1 MTLKDDA
8 KKIKQKID
16 ELLNENRTA
25 KGMSEFTHVSMGGI
39 TFPGKFNFA
48 DKTKRDKLAKL
59 LSQANEKELI
69 FSIAEKLQNYAPIM
83 IDIDL
88 RYPKESV
95 KEDFKNNKHL
105 YDDNIIISIIDA
117 YREAIKTYLN
127 VSDNEIQCCIFEKD
141 KYGQKTGEASDGI
154 HMIFPYIVANT
165 KTRHLIFK
173 YAYDKLYDNE
183 DDIFSKYSNYSSVL
197 DDKIVS
203 TNPWLMYGCAK
214 PNGEPYKL
222 TRIYDNDNDEIE
234 LDTIGNV
241 LDIIKL
247 FSMRDER
254 WDEDNA
260 TPYNNEYD
268 ENKINELYIEF
279 FSYGGNK
286 DDPTDMYEL
295 IPDDKL
301 DLIDK
306 SMKMTELLSS
316 KRADNY
322 YEWLRVGWALHNTHR
337 CLIDTWIQFSKR
349 SRKFNDGECEK
360 IWASMK
366 DDGYTIRS
374 LMLWA
379 KEDSPEEYKMFV
391 KEDFENNL
399 KKNSVNNT
407 FMIARALY
415 TKYFD
420 KFVCADIKQNI
431 WYHFSN
437 HRWNKCVNGGKLIT
451 LMSSEFANYYIAMG
465 SDYSKQAIDASSGD
479 KKGFLDQAIHFNKI
493 AESLMDIN
501 FKEKV
506 MKEAKYIFHDDQFMN
521 RLDENHH
528 LIGFENGVYDLKL
541 KKFRSGQPD
550 DHISMSTKQQYVK
563 WNDNNPYAKY
573 IHGFFEQVMPIESV
587 RKYLLTRLSTCLSGE
602 NRDELFI
609 FCIGSGSNGKSLT
622 FQLVSEALGDYYI
635 SCPITII
642 TRKRNSSNAASPELA
657 RMKGVRCG
665 VYQEPGTDEEIN
677 VGIFKELSGNDRFM
691 VRGLY
696 SEPIEIRPQLKQ
708 FMTTN
713 ELPEIKSIDGGTW
726 RRIRVIDFMSKFVE
740 HPNPAEP
747 YEFKLDTTLKDK
759 ISQWAPAFVSYLIHV
774 YTTMYD
780 IPNRDPEPHEVKAST
795 EQYRREQDIFKE
807 YFETCFEQTDNKKE
821 GIKKKDLSTHF
832 KMWFKTGDH
841 EGTPLPKVKIVY
853 DYFDKMLKLKYSGT
867 VGYIGLKYKKE
878 YESTGEESS
887 EEPEIT
893 KSKQPIKKKNDLDE
907 EY

>member
-48 DKTKRDKLAKL
+48 DKNKREKLAKYL
-59 LSQANEKELI
+59 AQANEKGVV
-69 FSIAEKLQNYAPIM
+69 FSIAEKLQTFAPIM
-83 IDIDL
+83 VDIDL
-88 RYPKESV
+88 RYPKDGV
-95 KEDFKNNKHL
+95 KEDFEDMNHL
-105 YDDNIIISIIDA
+105 YDDNMIFKIVDN
-117 YREAIKTYLN
+117 YRKAIKHYLN
-127 VSDNEIQCCIFEKD
+127 VSDNEVQCFIFEKN
-141 KYGQKTGEASDGI
+141 KFGQKSGEASDGI
-154 HMIFPYIVANT
+154 HMIFPYIVANN
-165 KTRHLIFK
+165 KVRHLIFK
-173 YAYDKLYDNE
+173 YVYDKLMNE
-183 DDIFSKYSNYSSVL
+183 DTDEPLFSKYSNFSSVL
-197 DDKIVS
+197 DDKIIS

-222 TRIYDNDNDEIE
+222 TRILDVDNDEID
-234 LDTIGNV
+234 LDTIGGV
-241 LDIIKL
+241 VDIVKL
-247 FSMRDER
+247 ISMRDER
-254 WDEDNA
+254 WEEDNA
-260 TPYNNEYD
+260 TPFNDDYD
-268 ENKINELYIEF
+268 EDKINGLYIEH
-279 FSYGGNK
+279 FSYGGDK
-286 DDPTDMYEL
+286 DDPNDMYEL

-306 SMKMTELLSS
+306 AMKMTELLSS

-322 YEWLRVGWALHNTHR
+322 FEWLRVGWALHNTHR
-337 CLIDTWIQFSKR
+337 CLIDTWVQFSKR
-349 SRKFNDGECEK
+349 SRKFSDGECERL
-360 IWASMK
+360 WASMK

-379 KEDSPEEYKMFV
+379 KEDSPEEYKIFV
-391 KEDFENNL
+391 REDFENNL

-407 FMIARALY
+407 FMIAKALH

-420 KFVCADIKQNI
+420 RFVCADVKQNI
-431 WYHFSN
+431 WYHFTS

-465 SDYSKQAIDASSGD
+465 QEYSKQAIDANGSD
-479 KKGFLDQAIHFNKI
+479 KKTFLDQSIHFQKI
-493 AESLMDIN
+493 ADSLMDIN

-506 MKEAKYIFHDDQFMN
+506 MKEAKYIFHDDQFLN

-528 LIGFENGVYDLKL
+528 LLGFENGVYDLKL
-541 KKFRSGQPD
+541 KKFRAGQPD

-573 IHGFFEQVMPIESV
+573 IKGFFEQVMPIEAV
-587 RKYLLTRLSTCLSGE
+587 RNYLLTRLSTCLSGE
-602 NRDELFI
+602 NRDEIFI

-740 HPNPAEP
+740 NPNPAEP

-759 ISQWAPAFVSYLIHV
+759 ISQWAPAFISYLIHI

-780 IPNRDPEPHEVKAST
+780 IPNRTPEPNEVKAST
-795 EQYRREQDIFKE
+795 EQYRKEQDLLSEFFDNCFERTNDKKEGVKKKEISSKFKEWYREAHEGETAPKGKTINE
-807 YFETCFEQTDNKKE
+807 YFE
-821 GIKKKDLSTHF
+821 
-832 KMWFKTGDH
+832 
-841 EGTPLPKVKIVY
+841 KV
-853 DYFDKMLKLKYSGT
+853 LKLKYSGT
-867 VGYIGLKYKKE
+867 YGYVGVKLKVDE
-878 YESTGEESS
+878 TNSSS
-887 EEPEIT
+887 EE
-893 KSKQPIKKKNDLDE
+893 KGDQME
-907 EY
+907 ETD

>member
-48 DKTKRDKLAKL
+48 DKNKREKLAKYL
-59 LSQANEKELI
+59 AQANDKGI
-69 FSIAEKLQNYAPIM
+69 VFSIAEKLQTYAPIM

-88 RYPKESV
+88 RYPKDSV
-95 KEDFKNNKHL
+95 KEDFEDMNHL
-105 YDDNIIISIIDA
+105 YDDDMLFKIVDN
-117 YREAIKTYLN
+117 YREAIKHYLN
-127 VSDNEIQCCIFEKD
+127 VSDNEIQCFIFEKN
-141 KYGQKTGEASDGI
+141 KYGQKSGEASDGV
-154 HMIFPYIVANT
+154 HMIFPYIVANN
-165 KTRHLIFK
+165 KVRHLIFK
-173 YAYDKLYDNE
+173 YVNDKLTDE
-183 DDIFSKYSNYSSVL
+183 ELFSKYSNFSSVL
-197 DDKIVS
+197 DDKIIS

-222 TRIYDNDNDEIE
+222 TRILDNDNDEID
-234 LDTIGNV
+234 LDTIGGV
-241 LDIIKL
+241 VDIVKL
-247 FSMRDER
+247 ISMRDER
-254 WDEDNA
+254 WEEDNA
-260 TPYNNEYD
+260 TPFNDDYD
-268 ENKINELYIEF
+268 EDKINGLYIEH
-279 FSYGGNK
+279 FSYGGDK
-286 DDPTDMYEL
+286 DDPNDMYEL

-306 SMKMTELLSS
+306 AMKMTELLSS
-316 KRADNY
+316 KRSDNY
-322 YEWLRVGWALHNTHR
+322 FEWLRVGWALHNTHR
-337 CLIDTWIQFSKR
+337 CLIDTWVQFSKR
-349 SRKFNDGECEK
+349 SRKYNDGECEK
-360 IWASMK
+360 LWASMK

-379 KEDSPEEYKMFV
+379 KEDSPEEYKIFV
-391 KEDFENNL
+391 REDFENNL

-407 FMIARALY
+407 FMIAKALH

-420 KFVCADIKQNI
+420 RFVCADIKQNI
-431 WYHFSN
+431 WYHFTS

-451 LMSSEFANYYIAMG
+451 LMSSEFANYYIAMSTEFNKQAMDANG
-465 SDYSKQAIDASSGD
+465 SD
-479 KKGFLDQAIHFNKI
+479 KKTFLDQSIHFQKI
-493 AESLMDIN
+493 ADSLMDIN

-506 MKEAKYIFHDDQFMN
+506 MKEAKYIFHDDQFLN

-528 LIGFENGVYDLKL
+528 LLGFENGVYDLKL
-541 KKFRSGQPD
+541 KKFRAGQPD

-573 IHGFFEQVMPIESV
+573 IKGFFEQVMPIEAV

-602 NRDELFI
+602 NRDEIFI

-726 RRIRVIDFMSKFVE
+726 RRIRVVDFMSKFVE
-740 HPNPAEP
+740 NPDPNNP

-759 ISQWAPAFVSYLIHV
+759 ISQWAPAFISYLIHI

-780 IPNRDPEPHEVKAST
+780 IPNKEPEPAEVKAST
-795 EQYRREQDIFKE
+795 EQYRKEQDLLSEFFDACFERTNEKKEGVKKKEITQKVKEWFRDTHEGETIPKGKTIYE
-807 YFETCFEQTDNKKE
+807 YFE
-821 GIKKKDLSTHF
+821 
-832 KMWFKTGDH
+832 
-841 EGTPLPKVKIVY
+841 KI
-853 DYFDKMLKLKYSGT
+853 LKLKHSGT
-867 VGYIGLKYKKE
+867 YGYVGVKLKVDDT
-878 YESTGEESS
+878 SSSNEEQM
-887 EEPEIT
+887 EET
-893 KSKQPIKKKNDLDE
+893 DD
-907 EY
+907 

>member
-16 ELLNENRTA
+16 EMLNENRTA

-48 DKTKRDKLAKL
+48 DKNKRDKLAKYL
-59 LSQANEKELI
+59 AQANNAGI
-69 FSIAEKLQNYAPIM
+69 VFSIAEKLQTYAPIM
-83 IDIDL
+83 VDIDL

-95 KEDFKNNKHL
+95 KEDFKDMNHL
-105 YDDNIIISIIDA
+105 YDDDMIFNIVDN
-117 YREAIKTYLN
+117 YREAIKHYLN
-127 VSDNEIQCCIFEKD
+127 VSDNEVQCFIFEKN
-141 KYGQKTGEASDGI
+141 KYGQKSGEASDGM
-154 HMIFPYIVANT
+154 HMIFPYIVANN
-165 KTRHLIFK
+165 KVRHLIFK
-173 YAYDKLYDNE
+173 HVYDKTME
-183 DDIFSKYSNYSSVL
+183 EETFSKYSNFSSVL
-197 DDKIVS
+197 DDKIIS

-222 TRIYDNDNDEIE
+222 TKILDIDNDEIE
-234 LDTIGNV
+234 LNTIGSVN
-241 LDIIKL
+241 DIIKL
-247 FSMRDER
+247 ISMRDDR

-260 TPYNNEYD
+260 TPYNDDYD
-268 ENKINELYIEF
+268 EDKINELYIEH
-279 FSYGGNK
+279 FSYGGDK
-286 DDPTDMYEL
+286 DDPNDMYEL

-306 SMKMTELLSS
+306 AMKMTELLSS

-322 YEWLRVGWALHNTHR
+322 FEWLRVGWALHNTHR
-337 CLIDTWIQFSKR
+337 CLVDTWVSFSKR
-349 SRKFNDGECEK
+349 SRKFVDGECEK
-360 IWASMK
+360 LWASMK

-379 KEDSPEEYKMFV
+379 KEDNLEEYKIFI

-407 FMIARALY
+407 FMIAKALH

-420 KFVCADIKQNI
+420 RFVCADIKQNI
-431 WYHFSN
+431 WYHFTS
-437 HRWNKCVNGGKLIT
+437 HRWNRCVNGGKLIT
-451 LMSSEFANYYIAMG
+451 LMSSEFANYYINMGTEYSRQAMDASG
-465 SDYSKQAIDASSGD
+465 SD
-479 KKGFLDQAIHFNKI
+479 KKTFLDQSIHFNKI

-506 MKEAKYIFHDDQFMN
+506 MKEAKYIFHDDQFLN

-528 LIGFENGVYDLKL
+528 LLGFENGVYDLKL
-541 KKFRSGQPD
+541 KKFRAGQPD

-563 WNDNNPYAKY
+563 WNDNNPYSKY
-573 IHGFFEQVMPIESV
+573 IKGFFEQVMPIEAV
-587 RKYLLTRLSTCLSGE
+587 RNYLLTRLSTCLSGE
-602 NRDELFI
+602 NRDEIFI

-642 TRKRNSSNAASPELA
+642 TRKRNASSAASPELA

-696 SEPIEIRPQLKQ
+696 SDPIEIRPQLKQ

-740 HPNPAEP
+740 NPDP
-747 YEFKLDTTLKDK
+747 SNSYEFKLDTSLKDK
-759 ISQWAPAFVSYLIHV
+759 ISQWAPAFISYLIHI

-780 IPNRDPEPHEVKAST
+780 IPNKVPEPLEVKAST
-795 EQYRREQDIFKE
+795 EQYRKEQDLLSEFFDACFERTNDKKDGVKKKEITQKFKEWHRVEHEGESFPKGKAINE
-807 YFETCFEQTDNKKE
+807 YFE
-821 GIKKKDLSTHF
+821 
-832 KMWFKTGDH
+832 
-841 EGTPLPKVKIVY
+841 KV
-853 DYFDKMLKLKYSGT
+853 LKLKHSQTYGY
-867 VGYIGLKYKKE
+867 VGIKMKE
-878 YESTGEESS
+878 DTPSSSDNDQMEE
-887 EEPEIT
+887 T
-893 KSKQPIKKKNDLDE
+893 NDID
-907 EY
+907 

>member
-8 KKIKQKID
+8 KKIKQRID

-48 DKTKRDKLAKL
+48 DKNKRDKLAKYL
-59 LSQANEKELI
+59 AQAYEKGVV
-69 FSIAEKLQNYAPIM
+69 FSIAEKLQTFAPIM
-83 IDIDL
+83 VDIDL
-88 RYPKESV
+88 RYPKDSV
-95 KEDFKNNKHL
+95 KEDFEDMNHL
-105 YDDNIIISIIDA
+105 YDDDMIFNIVNNYRDA
-117 YREAIKTYLN
+117 IRHYLN
-127 VSDNEIQCCIFEKD
+127 VSDNEIQCFIFEKN
-141 KYGQKTGEASDGI
+141 KFGQKSGEASDGI
-154 HMIFPYIVANT
+154 HMIFPYIVANN
-165 KTRHLIFK
+165 KVRHLIFK
-173 YAYDKLYDNE
+173 YVNDKLMDE
-183 DDIFSKYSNYSSVL
+183 ETFSQYSNFSSVL
-197 DDKIVS
+197 DDKIIS

-222 TRIYDNDNDEIE
+222 NRILDVDNDEID
-234 LDTIGNV
+234 LDTIGEAV
-241 LDIIKL
+241 DIIKL
-247 FSMRDER
+247 CSMRDDR
-254 WDEDNA
+254 WEEDNA
-260 TPYNNEYD
+260 TPFNDDYD
-268 ENKINELYIEF
+268 EDKINGLYIEH
-279 FSYGGNK
+279 FSYGGDK
-286 DDPTDMYEL
+286 DDPNDMYEL

-306 SMKMTELLSS
+306 AMKMTELLSS

-322 YEWLRVGWALHNTHR
+322 FEWLRVGWALHNTHR
-337 CLIDTWIQFSKR
+337 CLIDTWVSFSKR
-349 SRKFNDGECEK
+349 SRKFIDGECEK
-360 IWASMK
+360 LWASMK

-379 KEDSPEEYKMFV
+379 KEDSPEEYKIFV
-391 KEDFENNL
+391 REDFENNL

-407 FMIARALY
+407 FMIAKALH

-420 KFVCADIKQNI
+420 RFVCADIKQNI
-431 WYHFSN
+431 WYHFTS

-465 SDYSKQAIDASSGD
+465 GEYSKQAIDASGSD
-479 KKGFLDQAIHFNKI
+479 KKTFLDQSIHFNKI
-493 AESLMDIN
+493 AENLMDIN

-506 MKEAKYIFHDDQFMN
+506 MKEAKYIFHDDQFLN

-541 KKFRSGQPD
+541 KKFRAGQPD

-573 IHGFFEQVMPIESV
+573 IKNFFEQVMPIEAV

-602 NRDELFI
+602 NRDEIFI

-740 HPNPAEP
+740 NPDPNNE

-759 ISQWAPAFVSYLIHV
+759 ISQWAPAFVSYLIHI

-780 IPNRDPEPHEVKAST
+780 IEKRDPEPLEVKAST
-795 EQYRREQDIFKE
+795 EQYRKEQDLLSEFFDACFERTNDKKEGVKKKEITQKFKEWHKEAHDGENAPKGKSINE
-807 YFETCFEQTDNKKE
+807 YFE
-821 GIKKKDLSTHF
+821 
-832 KMWFKTGDH
+832 
-841 EGTPLPKVKIVY
+841 KV
-853 DYFDKMLKLKYSGT
+853 LKLKYSSTYGY
-867 VGYIGLKYKKE
+867 VGAKLKVDE
-878 YESTGEESS
+878 VSSSNEDQMEE
-887 EEPEIT
+887 T
-893 KSKQPIKKKNDLDE
+893 DD
-907 EY
+907 

>member
-48 DKTKRDKLAKL
+48 DKNKREKLAKYL
-59 LSQANEKELI
+59 AQANDKGI
-69 FSIAEKLQNYAPIM
+69 VFSIAEKLQTYAPIM

-88 RYPKESV
+88 RYPKDSV
-95 KEDFKNNKHL
+95 KEDFEDMNHL
-105 YDDNIIISIIDA
+105 YDDDMLFKIVDN
-117 YREAIKTYLN
+117 YREAIKHYLN
-127 VSDNEIQCCIFEKD
+127 VSDNEIQCFVFEKN
-141 KYGQKTGEASDGI
+141 KYGQKSGEASDGV
-154 HMIFPYIVANT
+154 HMIFPYIVANN
-165 KTRHLIFK
+165 KVRHLIFK
-173 YAYDKLYDNE
+173 YVNDKLTDE
-183 DDIFSKYSNYSSVL
+183 ELFSKYSNFSSVL
-197 DDKIVS
+197 DDKIIS

-222 TRIYDNDNDEIE
+222 TRILDNDNDEID
-234 LDTIGNV
+234 LDTIGGV
-241 LDIIKL
+241 VDIVKL
-247 FSMRDER
+247 ISMRDER
-254 WDEDNA
+254 WEEDNA
-260 TPYNNEYD
+260 TPFNDDYD
-268 ENKINELYIEF
+268 EDKINGLYIEH
-279 FSYGGNK
+279 FSYGGDK
-286 DDPTDMYEL
+286 DDPNDMYEL
-295 IPDDKL
+295 TPDDKL

-306 SMKMTELLSS
+306 AMKMTELLSS
-316 KRADNY
+316 KRSDNY
-322 YEWLRVGWALHNTHR
+322 FEWLRVGWALHNTHR
-337 CLIDTWIQFSKR
+337 CLIDTWVQFSKR
-349 SRKFNDGECEK
+349 SRKYNDGECEK
-360 IWASMK
+360 LWASMK

-379 KEDSPEEYKMFV
+379 KEDSPEEYKIFV
-391 KEDFENNL
+391 REDFENNL

-407 FMIARALY
+407 FMIAKALH

-420 KFVCADIKQNI
+420 RFVCADIKQNI
-431 WYHFSN
+431 WYHFTS

-451 LMSSEFANYYIAMG
+451 LMSSEFANYYIAMSTEFNKQAMDANG
-465 SDYSKQAIDASSGD
+465 SD
-479 KKGFLDQAIHFNKI
+479 KKTFLDQSIHFQKI
-493 AESLMDIN
+493 ADSLMDIN

-506 MKEAKYIFHDDQFMN
+506 MKEAKYIFHDDQFLN

-528 LIGFENGVYDLKL
+528 LLGFENGVYDLKL
-541 KKFRSGQPD
+541 KKFRAGQPD

-573 IHGFFEQVMPIESV
+573 IKGFFEQVMPIEAV

-602 NRDELFI
+602 NRDEIFI

-726 RRIRVIDFMSKFVE
+726 RRIRVVDFMSKFVE
-740 HPNPAEP
+740 NPDPNNP

-759 ISQWAPAFVSYLIHV
+759 ISQWAPAFISYLIHI

-780 IPNRDPEPHEVKAST
+780 IPNKEPEPAEVKAST
-795 EQYRREQDIFKE
+795 EQYRKEQDLLSEFFDACFERTNEKKEGVKKKEITQKVKEWFRDTHEGETIPKGKTIYE
-807 YFETCFEQTDNKKE
+807 YFE
-821 GIKKKDLSTHF
+821 
-832 KMWFKTGDH
+832 
-841 EGTPLPKVKIVY
+841 KI
-853 DYFDKMLKLKYSGT
+853 LKLKHSGT
-867 VGYIGLKYKKE
+867 YGYVGVKLKVDDT
-878 YESTGEESS
+878 SSSNEEQM
-887 EEPEIT
+887 EET
-893 KSKQPIKKKNDLDE
+893 DD
-907 EY
+907 

>member
-1 MTLKDDA
+1 MTSKDDA

-16 ELLNENRTA
+16 EMLNENRTA

-48 DKTKRDKLAKL
+48 DKNKREKLAKYL
-59 LSQANEKELI
+59 AQAFEKGVI
-69 FSIAEKLQNYAPIM
+69 FSIAEKLQTFAPIM

-88 RYPKESV
+88 RYPKDSV
-95 KEDFKNNKHL
+95 KDEFEDSDHL
-105 YDDNIIISIIDA
+105 YNDDIITNIIDN
-117 YREAIKTYLN
+117 YREAINHYLN
-127 VSDNEIQCCIFEKD
+127 VSDNEVQCFVFEKN
-141 KYGQKTGEASDGI
+141 KFGHKSGEASDGI
-154 HMIFPYIVANT
+154 HMIFPYIVASN
-165 KTRHLIFK
+165 KVRHLIFK
-173 YAYDKLYDNE
+173 YVNDKLTDE
-183 DDIFSKYSNYSSVL
+183 ETFSRYSNFSSVL
-197 DDKIVS
+197 DDKIIS

-222 TRIYDNDNDEIE
+222 TRILDVDNDEIN
-234 LDTIGNV
+234 LDTIGKTV
-241 LDIIKL
+241 DIVKL
-247 FSMRDER
+247 ISMRDDR
-254 WDEDNA
+254 WEEDNA
-260 TPYNNEYD
+260 TPFNDDYD
-268 ENKINELYIEF
+268 EDKINELYIEH
-279 FSYGGNK
+279 FSYGGDK
-286 DDPTDMYEL
+286 DDPNDMYEL

-306 SMKMTELLSS
+306 AMKMTELLSS

-322 YEWLRVGWALHNTHR
+322 FEWLRVGWALHNTHR
-337 CLIDTWIQFSKR
+337 CLIDTWVQFSKR
-349 SRKFNDGECEK
+349 SRKFVDGECEK
-360 IWASMK
+360 LWSSMK

-379 KEDSPEEYKMFV
+379 KEDNLEEYKIFI

-407 FMIARALY
+407 FMIAKALHA
-415 TKYFD
+415 KYFD
-420 KFVCADIKQNI
+420 RFVCADIKQNV
-431 WYHFSN
+431 WYHFTN

-451 LMSSEFANYYIAMG
+451 LMSSEFANYYIAMAQEF
-465 SDYSKQAIDASSGD
+465 SQKAIDAATSD
-479 KKGFLDQAIHFNKI
+479 KKAFLDQSIHFNKI
-493 AESLMDIN
+493 ADSLMDIN

-506 MKEAKYIFHDDQFMN
+506 MKEAKYIFHDDQFLN

-541 KKFRSGQPD
+541 KKFRAGQPD
-550 DHISMSTKQQYVK
+550 DHISMSTKQQYNK

-573 IHGFFEQVMPIESV
+573 IKEFFELVMPIEAV
-587 RKYLLTRLSTCLSGE
+587 RRYLLTRLSTCLSGE
-602 NRDELFI
+602 NREEIFI
-609 FCIGSGSNGKSLT
+609 FCTGSGSNGKSLT

-726 RRIRVIDFMSKFVE
+726 RRVRVIDFMSKFVE
-740 HPNPAEP
+740 NPDPNNE
-747 YEFKLDTTLKDK
+747 YEYKLDNTLKDR
-759 ISQWAPAFVSYLIHV
+759 ISQWAPAFVSYLIHI

-780 IPNRDPEPHEVKAST
+780 IPNKEKEPAEVTAST
-795 EQYRREQDIFKE
+795 IQYRKEQDLYREFYDSCYE
-807 YFETCFEQTDNKKE
+807 LTNEKKE
-821 GIKKKDLSTHF
+821 GIKKKGVTDKF
-832 KMWFKTGDH
+832 KEWFKHNH
-841 EGTPLPKVKIVY
+841 EGETMPKGKAVTE
-853 DYFDKMLKLKYSGT
+853 YFDKVIRLKYSQT
-867 VGYIGLKYKKE
+867 YGYIGLKKKDDGT
-878 YESTGEESS
+878 SSSGEDQMEDS
-887 EEPEIT
+887 
-893 KSKQPIKKKNDLDE
+893 NDIDA
-907 EY
+907 

>member
-1 MTLKDDA
+1 MTSKDDA
-8 KKIKQKID
+8 KKIKLKID

-25 KGMSEFTHVSMGGI
+25 KGMSDFTHVSMGGI
-39 TFPGKFNFA
+39 TFPGKFNFS
-48 DKTKRDKLAKL
+48 DSNKRDKLAKYL
-59 LSQANEKELI
+59 AQANENGVI

-88 RYPKESV
+88 RYPKDSV
-95 KEDFKNNKHL
+95 KTDFEDMDHL
-105 YDDNIIISIIDA
+105 YDDNMIINIVD
-117 YREAIKTYLN
+117 YYKEAIKNYLN
-127 VSDNEIQCCIFEKD
+127 VSDNELQCFIFEKE
-141 KYGQKTGEASDGI
+141 KYGYKSGEASDGI
-154 HMIFPYIVANT
+154 HMIFPYIVANN
-165 KTRHLIFK
+165 KVRHLIFK
-173 YAYDKLYDNE
+173 YVNDKVTDE
-183 DDIFSKYSNYSSVL
+183 ETFSMYSNFSSVL
-197 DDKIVS
+197 DDKIIT

-222 TRIYDNDNDEIE
+222 TRIFDVENDEIE
-234 LDTIGNV
+234 LGTVGKNV
-241 LDIIKL
+241 DIIKL
-247 FSMRDER
+247 LSMRDKR

-260 TPYNNEYD
+260 TPYDDDYD
-268 ENKINELYIEF
+268 EDKINELYTEH
-279 FSYGGNK
+279 FSYGGDK

-306 SMKMTELLSS
+306 AMKMTELLSS

-322 YEWLRVGWALHNTHR
+322 FEWLRVGWALHNTHR
-337 CLIDTWIQFSKR
+337 CLIDTWVQFSKR
-349 SRKFNDGECEK
+349 SRKFCDGECEK
-360 IWASMK
+360 LWASMK

-379 KEDSPEEYKMFV
+379 KEDSLEEYKIFI

-407 FMIARALY
+407 FMIAKALHA
-415 TKYFD
+415 KYFD
-420 KFVCADIKQNI
+420 RFVCADIKQNI
-431 WYHFSN
+431 WYHFTN

-451 LMSSEFANYYIAMG
+451 LMSSEFANYYIAM
-465 SDYSKQAIDASSGD
+465 SQEYSKQAIDAGGSD
-479 KKGFLDQAIHFNKI
+479 KKTFLDQSIHFNKI
-493 AESLMDIN
+493 ADSLMDIN

-506 MKEAKYIFHDDQFMN
+506 MKEAKYIFHDDQFLN

-528 LIGFENGVYDLKL
+528 MIGFENGVYDLKL
-541 KKFRSGQPD
+541 KKFRSGHPD

-573 IHGFFEQVMPIESV
+573 IKNFFEQVMPIEAV

-602 NRDELFI
+602 NRDEIFI

-740 HPNPAEP
+740 NPDSNNE
-747 YEFKLDTTLKDK
+747 YEFKLDTSLKDK
-759 ISQWAPAFVSYLIHV
+759 ISQWAPAFVSYLIHI

-780 IPNRDPEPHEVKAST
+780 IPNRDPEPAEVKTST
-795 EQYRREQDIFKE
+795 EQYRREQDIFREFSDATIEITHDKKDIIKRRDLATSFKIWHKE
-807 YFETCFEQTDNKKE
+807 AHEGAQLPKIKALNDYFE
-821 GIKKKDLSTHF
+821 
-832 KMWFKTGDH
+832 
-841 EGTPLPKVKIVY
+841 
-853 DYFDKMLKLKYSGT
+853 KMLKIKSNSSGF
-867 VGYIGLKYKKE
+867 IGIKYKKE
-878 YESTGEESS
+878 AHNQTHSGDEMMEEVD
-887 EEPEIT
+887 
-893 KSKQPIKKKNDLDE
+893 DLDK
-907 EY
+907 

>member
-8 KKIKQKID
+8 KKIKQKVD

-39 TFPGKFNFA
+39 TFPGKFNFS
-48 DKTKRDKLAKL
+48 DKNKRDKLAKL
-59 LSQANEKELI
+59 LSQAYEKGLV

-88 RYPKESV
+88 RYPKDSV
-95 KEDFKNNKHL
+95 KEDFKNSKHL
-105 YDDNIIISIIDA
+105 YDDDMINTIINT
-117 YREAIKTYLN
+117 YREAIRNYLN
-127 VSDNEIQCCIFEKD
+127 VSDNEVQCFIFEKE
-141 KYGQKTGEASDGI
+141 KYGQKSGEASDGI

-173 YAYDKLYDNE
+173 YVNDKLYESE

-197 DDKIVS
+197 DDKIIS

-234 LDTIGNV
+234 LDTIGDDF
-241 LDIIKL
+241 DIIKL
-247 FSMRDER
+247 FSMRDSR
-254 WDEDNA
+254 WDDDNA
-260 TPYNNEYD
+260 TPYNDEYND
-268 ENKINELYIEF
+268 NKINELYTEF

-322 YEWLRVGWALHNTHR
+322 FEWLRVGWALHNTHR

-360 IWASMK
+360 LWASMK

-379 KEDSPEEYKMFV
+379 KEDSPEEYKLFV

-407 FMIARALY
+407 FMIAKALY

-420 KFVCADIKQNI
+420 RFVCADIKQNI
-431 WYHFSN
+431 WYHFTN

-465 SDYSKQAIDASSGD
+465 TEFSKQAMDTSEN
-479 KKGFLDQAIHFNKI
+479 KKTLLDQAMHFTKI
-493 AESLMDIN
+493 ADSLMDIN

-506 MKEAKYIFHDDQFMN
+506 MKEAKYIFHDDQFLN

-573 IHGFFEQVMPIESV
+573 IKEFFELVMPIEAV
-587 RKYLLTRLSTCLSGE
+587 RNYLLTRLSTCLSGE
-602 NRDELFI
+602 NREEIFI
-609 FCIGSGSNGKSLT
+609 FCTGSGSNGKSLT
-622 FQLVSEALGDYYI
+622 FQLLSEALGDYYI

-657 RMKGVRCG
+657 RMKGIRCG
-665 VYQEPGTDEEIN
+665 VYQEPGKDEELN

-726 RRIRVIDFMSKFVE
+726 RRVRVIDFMSKFVDNPD
-740 HPNPAEP
+740 PNTP
-747 YEFKLDTTLKDK
+747 YEYKLDGTLKDR
-759 ISQWAPAFVSYLIHV
+759 INQWAGAFVSYLIHI

-780 IPNRDPEPHEVKAST
+780 VPNKVPEPNEVKAST

-807 YFETCFEQTDNKKE
+807 YFETCFEALPPQDENYKKI
-821 GIKKKDLSTHF
+821 GIKKKDISAHF
-832 KMWFKTGDH
+832 KTWFREGDH
-841 EGTPLPKVKIVY
+841 EGTPLPKLKTVH
-853 DYFDKMLKLKYSGT
+853 DYFEKMLKLKYSST
-867 VGYIGLKYKKE
+867 VGFLGLKYKKE
-878 YESTGEESS
+878 YESSADDS
-887 EEPEIT
+887 NDD
-893 KSKQPIKKKNDLDE
+893 KNNDE

>member
-16 ELLNENRTA
+16 EMLNENRTA

-48 DKTKRDKLAKL
+48 DKNKRDKLAKYL
-59 LSQANEKELI
+59 AQANEAGVV
-69 FSIAEKLQNYAPIM
+69 FSIAEKLQTFAPIM
-83 IDIDL
+83 VDIDL
-88 RYPKESV
+88 RYPKDSV
-95 KEDFKNNKHL
+95 KEDFKNMDHL
-105 YDDNIIISIIDA
+105 YDDDMIFNVVDS
-117 YREAIKTYLN
+117 YREAIKHYLN
-127 VSDNEIQCCIFEKD
+127 VSDNEIQCFIFEKN
-141 KYGQKTGEASDGI
+141 KYGQKSGEASDGI
-154 HMIFPYIVANT
+154 HMIFPYIVANN
-165 KTRHLIFK
+165 KVRHLIFK
-173 YAYDKLYDNE
+173 YVNDKLTNE
-183 DDIFSKYSNYSSVL
+183 DTDEPLFSKYSNFSSVL
-197 DDKIVS
+197 DDKIIS

-222 TRIYDNDNDEIE
+222 TRILDVDNDEID
-234 LDTIGNV
+234 LDTIGNTV
-241 LDIIKL
+241 DIIKL
-247 FSMRDER
+247 CSMRDDR

-260 TPYNNEYD
+260 TPFNDDYD
-268 ENKINELYIEF
+268 EDKINGLYIEH
-279 FSYGGNK
+279 FSYGGDK
-286 DDPTDMYEL
+286 DDPNDMYEL

-306 SMKMTELLSS
+306 AMKMTELLSS

-322 YEWLRVGWALHNTHR
+322 FEWLRVGWALHNTHR
-337 CLIDTWIQFSKR
+337 CLIDTWVSFSKR
-349 SRKFNDGECEK
+349 SRKFSDGECERL
-360 IWASMK
+360 WASMK

-379 KEDSPEEYKMFV
+379 KEDNLEEYKIFV

-407 FMIARALY
+407 FMIAKALHA
-415 TKYFD
+415 KYFD
-420 KFVCADIKQNI
+420 RFVCADIKQNI
-431 WYHFSN
+431 WYHFTS

-465 SDYSKQAIDASSGD
+465 GEYSKQAIDASGSD
-479 KKGFLDQAIHFNKI
+479 KKTFLDQSIHFNKI

-506 MKEAKYIFHDDQFMN
+506 MKEAKYIFHDDQFLN

-528 LIGFENGVYDLKL
+528 LLGFENGVYDLKL
-541 KKFRSGQPD
+541 KKFRAGQPD

-563 WNDNNPYAKY
+563 WNDNNPYSKY
-573 IHGFFEQVMPIESV
+573 IKGFFEQVMPIEAV
-587 RKYLLTRLSTCLSGE
+587 RNYLLTRLSTCLSGE
-602 NRDELFI
+602 NRDEIFI

-642 TRKRNSSNAASPELA
+642 TRKRNASSAASPELA

-696 SEPIEIRPQLKQ
+696 SDPIEIRPQLKQ

-740 HPNPAEP
+740 NPDPNNN
-747 YEFKLDTTLKDK
+747 YEFKLDTSLKDK
-759 ISQWAPAFVSYLIHV
+759 ISQWAPAFISYLIHI

-780 IPNRDPEPHEVKAST
+780 TPNKVPEPLEVKAST
-795 EQYRREQDIFKE
+795 EQYRKEQDLLSEFFDTCFERTNEKKEGVKKKEISHAFKEWHKEAHDGEIPTKGKAIYE
-807 YFETCFEQTDNKKE
+807 YFE
-821 GIKKKDLSTHF
+821 
-832 KMWFKTGDH
+832 
-841 EGTPLPKVKIVY
+841 KV
-853 DYFDKMLKLKYSGT
+853 LKLKYSQTYGY
-867 VGYIGLKYKKE
+867 VGAKLKANE
-878 YESTGEESS
+878 VSSSS
-887 EEPEIT
+887 ED
-893 KSKQPIKKKNDLDE
+893 QME
-907 EY
+907 EVDD

>member
-16 ELLNENRTA
+16 EMLNENRTA

-48 DKTKRDKLAKL
+48 DKNKRDKLAKYL
-59 LSQANEKELI
+59 AQAYEKGVV
-69 FSIAEKLQNYAPIM
+69 FSIAEKLQTFAPIM
-83 IDIDL
+83 IDVDL
-88 RYPKESV
+88 RYPKDSV
-95 KEDFKNNKHL
+95 KEDFEDMEHL
-105 YDDNIIISIIDA
+105 YDDDMIFTIVDS
-117 YREAIKTYLN
+117 YREAIKHYLN
-127 VSDNEIQCCIFEKD
+127 VSDNEIQCFIFEKT
-141 KYGQKTGEASDGI
+141 KFGQKSGEASDGM
-154 HMIFPYIVANT
+154 HMIFPYIVANN
-165 KTRHLIFK
+165 KVRHLIFK
-173 YAYDKLYDNE
+173 YVNDKLNQDS
-183 DDIFSKYSNYSSVL
+183 DDDLFSKYSNYSSVL
-197 DDKIVS
+197 DDKIIS

-222 TRIYDNDNDEIE
+222 TRMLDVDNDDID
-234 LDTIGNV
+234 LDTIGEAV
-241 LDIIKL
+241 DIIKL
-247 FSMRDER
+247 CSMRDVR
-254 WDEDNA
+254 WEEDNQTPFTDDYDED
-260 TPYNNEYD
+260 
-268 ENKINELYIEF
+268 KINELYIEH
-279 FSYGGNK
+279 FSYGGDK
-286 DDPTDMYEL
+286 DDPNDMYEL

-306 SMKMTELLSS
+306 AMKMTELLSS
-316 KRADNY
+316 KRSDNY
-322 YEWLRVGWALHNTHR
+322 FEWLRVGWSLHNTHR
-337 CLIDTWIQFSKR
+337 CLIDTWVSFSKR
-349 SRKFNDGECEK
+349 SRKFVDGECERL
-360 IWASMK
+360 WASMK

-379 KEDSPEEYKMFV
+379 KEDSPEEYKIFV
-391 KEDFENNL
+391 REDFENNL

-407 FMIARALY
+407 FMIAKALH

-420 KFVCADIKQNI
+420 RFVCADIKQNI
-431 WYHFSN
+431 WYHFTS

-451 LMSSEFANYYIAMG
+451 LMSSEFANYYIAM
-465 SDYSKQAIDASSGD
+465 STEFNKQAMDAPGSE
-479 KKGFLDQAIHFNKI
+479 KKTFLDQASHFQKI
-493 AESLMDIN
+493 AENLMDIN

-506 MKEAKYIFHDDQFMN
+506 MKEAKYIFHDDEFLN

-528 LIGFENGVYDLKL
+528 LLGFENGVYDLKL
-541 KKFRSGQPD
+541 KKFRAGQPD

-563 WNDNNPYAKY
+563 WNENNPYAKY
-573 IHGFFEQVMPIESV
+573 IKHFFEQVMPIEAV
-587 RKYLLTRLSTCLSGE
+587 RNYLLTRLSTCLSGE
-602 NRDELFI
+602 NRDEIFI
-609 FCIGSGSNGKSLT
+609 FCIGNGSNGKSLT

-642 TRKRNSSNAASPELA
+642 TRKRNASSAASPELA

-740 HPNPAEP
+740 NPDSNNE

-759 ISQWAPAFVSYLIHV
+759 ISQWAPAFVSYLIHI

-780 IPNRDPEPHEVKAST
+780 TPNKIPEPLEVKAST
-795 EQYRREQDIFKE
+795 EQYRKEQDLLSEFFDTCFERTNDKKEGVKKKEITQAFKEWHKEAHDGEFPPKGKVINE
-807 YFETCFEQTDNKKE
+807 YFE
-821 GIKKKDLSTHF
+821 
-832 KMWFKTGDH
+832 
-841 EGTPLPKVKIVY
+841 KV
-853 DYFDKMLKLKYSGT
+853 LKLKYSQTYGY
-867 VGYIGLKYKKE
+867 VGAKLKIIE
-878 YESTGEESS
+878 APSTGDQMEE
-887 EEPEIT
+887 T
-893 KSKQPIKKKNDLDE
+893 DD
-907 EY
+907 

>member
-16 ELLNENRTA
+16 EMLNENRTA

-48 DKTKRDKLAKL
+48 DKNKRDKLAKYL
-59 LSQANEKELI
+59 AQAQEAGI
-69 FSIAEKLQNYAPIM
+69 VFSIAEKLQTYAPIM
-83 IDIDL
+83 VDIDL
-88 RYPKESV
+88 RYPKEGV
-95 KEDFKNNKHL
+95 KEHFKGKNHL
-105 YDDNIIISIIDA
+105 YDDDMIFNIVDN
-117 YREAIKTYLN
+117 YREAINHYLN
-127 VSDNEIQCCIFEKD
+127 VSDNEVQCFVFEKT
-141 KYGQKTGEASDGI
+141 KYGQKSGEASDGI
-154 HMIFPYIVANT
+154 HMIFPYIVANN
-165 KTRHLIFK
+165 KVRHLIFK
-173 YAYDKLYDNE
+173 YVNDKLTDE
-183 DDIFSKYSNYSSVL
+183 ETFSNYSNFSSVL
-197 DDKIVS
+197 DDKIIS

-222 TRIYDNDNDEIE
+222 TRILDNDNDEID
-234 LDTIGNV
+234 LDTIGDV
-241 LDIIKL
+241 VDIVKL
-247 FSMRDER
+247 MSMRDTR
-254 WDEDNA
+254 WEEDNA
-260 TPYNNEYD
+260 TPFNDDYD
-268 ENKINELYIEF
+268 EDKINGLYIEH
-279 FSYGGNK
+279 FSYGGDR
-286 DDPTDMYEL
+286 DDPNDMYEL

-306 SMKMTELLSS
+306 AMKMTELLSS

-322 YEWLRVGWALHNTHR
+322 FEWLRVGWALHNTHR
-337 CLIDTWIQFSKR
+337 CLIDTWVQFSKR
-349 SRKFNDGECEK
+349 SRKFSDGECERL
-360 IWASMK
+360 WASMK

-379 KEDSPEEYKMFV
+379 KEDSPEEYKVFV
-391 KEDFENNL
+391 REDFENNL

-407 FMIARALY
+407 FMIAKALH

-420 KFVCADIKQNI
+420 RFVCADIKQNI
-431 WYHFSN
+431 WYHFTS
-437 HRWNKCVNGGKLIT
+437 HRWHKCVNGGKLIT

-465 SDYSKQAIDASSGD
+465 SEYSKQAIDAAGSD
-479 KKGFLDQAIHFNKI
+479 KKTFLDQSIHFNKI

-506 MKEAKYIFHDDQFMN
+506 MKEAKYIFHDDQFLN

-541 KKFRSGQPD
+541 KKFRAGQPD

-573 IHGFFEQVMPIESV
+573 IHNFFEQVMPIEAV

-602 NRDELFI
+602 NRDEIFI

-713 ELPEIKSIDGGTW
+713 ELPEIKAIDGGTW

-740 HPNPAEP
+740 NPDPNNQ

-780 IPNRDPEPHEVKAST
+780 TPNKIPEPAEVTAST
-795 EQYRREQDIFKE
+795 TQYRKDQDLLREYYDE
-807 YFETCFEQTDNKKE
+807 YFEPNTVAKE
-821 GIKKKDLSTHF
+821 GAKKKDIWIKF
-832 KMWFKTGDH
+832 KEWHKNHHDGET
-841 EGTPLPKVKIVY
+841 LPKVKALNE
-853 DYFDKMLKLKYSGT
+853 YFEKTLKLKYHKTYGFTTIKFKVDEAASSSN
-867 VGYIGLKYKKE
+867 E
-878 YESTGEESS
+878 DQMEEV
-887 EEPEIT
+887 
-893 KSKQPIKKKNDLDE
+893 DD
-907 EY
+907 

>member
-16 ELLNENRTA
+16 EMLNENRTA

-48 DKTKRDKLAKL
+48 DKNKRDKLAKYL
-59 LSQANEKELI
+59 AQANNAGI
-69 FSIAEKLQNYAPIM
+69 VFSIAEKLQTYAPIM
-83 IDIDL
+83 VDIDL

-95 KEDFKNNKHL
+95 KEDFKDMNHL
-105 YDDNIIISIIDA
+105 YDDDMIFNIVDN
-117 YREAIKTYLN
+117 YREAIKHYLN
-127 VSDNEIQCCIFEKD
+127 VSDNEVQCFIFEKN
-141 KYGQKTGEASDGI
+141 KYGQKSGEASDGM
-154 HMIFPYIVANT
+154 HMIFPYIVANN
-165 KTRHLIFK
+165 KVRHLIFK
-173 YAYDKLYDNE
+173 HVYDKTME
-183 DDIFSKYSNYSSVL
+183 EETFSKYSNFSSVL
-197 DDKIVS
+197 DDKIIS

-222 TRIYDNDNDEIE
+222 TKILDIDNDEIE
-234 LDTIGNV
+234 LNTIGSVN
-241 LDIIKL
+241 DIIKL
-247 FSMRDER
+247 ISMRDDR

-260 TPYNNEYD
+260 TPYNDDYD
-268 ENKINELYIEF
+268 EEKINELYIEH
-279 FSYGGNK
+279 FSYGGDK
-286 DDPTDMYEL
+286 DDPNDMYEL

-306 SMKMTELLSS
+306 AMKMTELLSS

-322 YEWLRVGWALHNTHR
+322 FEWLRVGWALHNTHR
-337 CLIDTWIQFSKR
+337 CLVDTWVSFSKR
-349 SRKFNDGECEK
+349 SRKFVDGECEK
-360 IWASMK
+360 LWASMK

-379 KEDSPEEYKMFV
+379 KEDNLEEYKIFI

-407 FMIARALY
+407 FMIAKALHA
-415 TKYFD
+415 KYFD
-420 KFVCADIKQNI
+420 RFVCADIKQNI
-431 WYHFSN
+431 WYHFTS
-437 HRWNKCVNGGKLIT
+437 HRWNRCVNGGKLIT
-451 LMSSEFANYYIAMG
+451 LMSSEFANYYINMGTEYSRQAMDASG
-465 SDYSKQAIDASSGD
+465 SD
-479 KKGFLDQAIHFNKI
+479 KKTFLDQSIHFNKI

-506 MKEAKYIFHDDQFMN
+506 MKEAKYIFHDDQFLN

-528 LIGFENGVYDLKL
+528 LLGFENGVYDLKL
-541 KKFRSGQPD
+541 KKFRAGQPD

-563 WNDNNPYAKY
+563 WNDNNPYSKY
-573 IHGFFEQVMPIESV
+573 IKGFFEQVMPIEAV
-587 RKYLLTRLSTCLSGE
+587 RNYLLTRLSTCLSGE
-602 NRDELFI
+602 NRDEIFI

-642 TRKRNSSNAASPELA
+642 TRKRNASSAASPELA

-696 SEPIEIRPQLKQ
+696 SDPIEIRPQLKQ

-740 HPNPAEP
+740 NPDPNNN
-747 YEFKLDTTLKDK
+747 YEFKLDTSLKDK
-759 ISQWAPAFVSYLIHV
+759 ISQWAPAFISYLIHI

-780 IPNRDPEPHEVKAST
+780 IPNKVPEPLEVKAST
-795 EQYRREQDIFKE
+795 EQYRKEQDLLSEFFDACFERTNDKKDGVKKKEITQKFKEWHRVEHEGESFPKGKAINE
-807 YFETCFEQTDNKKE
+807 YFE
-821 GIKKKDLSTHF
+821 
-832 KMWFKTGDH
+832 
-841 EGTPLPKVKIVY
+841 KV
-853 DYFDKMLKLKYSGT
+853 LKLKHSQTYGY
-867 VGYIGLKYKKE
+867 VGIKMKE
-878 YESTGEESS
+878 DTPSSSDNDQMEE
-887 EEPEIT
+887 T
-893 KSKQPIKKKNDLDE
+893 NDID
-907 EY
+907 

>member
-16 ELLNENRTA
+16 EMLNENRTA

-48 DKTKRDKLAKL
+48 DKNKRDKLAKYL
-59 LSQANEKELI
+59 AQANNAGI
-69 FSIAEKLQNYAPIM
+69 VFSIAEKLQTYAPIM
-83 IDIDL
+83 VDIDL

-95 KEDFKNNKHL
+95 KEDFKDMNHL
-105 YDDNIIISIIDA
+105 YDDDMIFNIVDN
-117 YREAIKTYLN
+117 YREAIKHYLN
-127 VSDNEIQCCIFEKD
+127 VSDNEVQCFIFEKN
-141 KYGQKTGEASDGI
+141 KYGQKSGEASDGM
-154 HMIFPYIVANT
+154 HMIFPYIVANN
-165 KTRHLIFK
+165 KVRHLIFK
-173 YAYDKLYDNE
+173 HVYDKTME
-183 DDIFSKYSNYSSVL
+183 EETFSKYSNFSSVL
-197 DDKIVS
+197 DDKIIS

-222 TRIYDNDNDEIE
+222 TKILDIDNDEIE
-234 LDTIGNV
+234 LNTIGSVN
-241 LDIIKL
+241 DIIKL
-247 FSMRDER
+247 ISMRDDR

-260 TPYNNEYD
+260 TPYNDDYD
-268 ENKINELYIEF
+268 EEKINELYIEH
-279 FSYGGNK
+279 FSYGGDK
-286 DDPTDMYEL
+286 DDPNDMYEL

-306 SMKMTELLSS
+306 AMKMTELLSS

-322 YEWLRVGWALHNTHR
+322 FEWLRVGWALHNTHR
-337 CLIDTWIQFSKR
+337 CLVDTWVSFSKR
-349 SRKFNDGECEK
+349 SRKFVDGECEK
-360 IWASMK
+360 LWASMK

-379 KEDSPEEYKMFV
+379 KEDNLEEYKIFI

-407 FMIARALY
+407 FMIAKALH

-420 KFVCADIKQNI
+420 RFVCADIKQNI
-431 WYHFSN
+431 WYHFTS
-437 HRWNKCVNGGKLIT
+437 HRWNRCVNGGKLIT
-451 LMSSEFANYYIAMG
+451 LMSSEFANYYINMGTEYSRQAMDASG
-465 SDYSKQAIDASSGD
+465 SD
-479 KKGFLDQAIHFNKI
+479 KKTFLDQSIHFNKI

-506 MKEAKYIFHDDQFMN
+506 MKEAKYIFHDDQFLN

-528 LIGFENGVYDLKL
+528 LLGFENGVYDLKL
-541 KKFRSGQPD
+541 KKFRAGQPD

-563 WNDNNPYAKY
+563 WNDNNPYSKY
-573 IHGFFEQVMPIESV
+573 IKGFFEQVMPIEAV
-587 RKYLLTRLSTCLSGE
+587 RNYLLTRLSTCLSGE
-602 NRDELFI
+602 NRDEIFI

-642 TRKRNSSNAASPELA
+642 TRKRNASSAASPELA

-696 SEPIEIRPQLKQ
+696 SDPIEIRPQLKQ

-740 HPNPAEP
+740 NPDP
-747 YEFKLDTTLKDK
+747 SNSYEFKLDTSLKDK
-759 ISQWAPAFVSYLIHV
+759 ISQWAPAFISYLIHI

-780 IPNRDPEPHEVKAST
+780 IPNKVPEPLEVKAST
-795 EQYRREQDIFKE
+795 EQYRKEQDLLSEFFDACFERTNDKKDGVKKKEITQKFKEWHRVEHEGESFPKGKAINE
-807 YFETCFEQTDNKKE
+807 YFE
-821 GIKKKDLSTHF
+821 
-832 KMWFKTGDH
+832 
-841 EGTPLPKVKIVY
+841 KV
-853 DYFDKMLKLKYSGT
+853 LKLKHSQTYGY
-867 VGYIGLKYKKE
+867 VGIKMKE
-878 YESTGEESS
+878 DTPSSSDNDQMEE
-887 EEPEIT
+887 T
-893 KSKQPIKKKNDLDE
+893 NDID
-907 EY
+907 

>member
-1 MTLKDDA
+1 MTSKDDA

-48 DKTKRDKLAKL
+48 DKNKRDKLAKYL
-59 LSQANEKELI
+59 AQAYEKGVV
-69 FSIAEKLQNYAPIM
+69 FSIAEKLQTYAPIM

-88 RYPKESV
+88 RYPKDSV
-95 KEDFKNNKHL
+95 KEDFKDMNHL
-105 YDDNIIISIIDA
+105 YDDDMITTVIDN
-117 YREAIKTYLN
+117 YREAIKNYLN
-127 VSDNEIQCCIFEKD
+127 VSDNEMQCFIFEKE
-141 KYGQKTGEASDGI
+141 KYGNKSGEASDGI
-154 HMIFPYIVANT
+154 HMIFPYIVVNN
-165 KTRHLIFK
+165 KVRHLIFK
-173 YAYDKLYDNE
+173 YVDDKLNQGLE
-183 DDIFSKYSNYSSVL
+183 DDLFSKYSNFSSVL
-197 DDKIVS
+197 DDKIIS

-222 TRIYDNDNDEIE
+222 TRIYDVDNDEID
-234 LDTIGNV
+234 LKTIGNTV
-241 LDIIKL
+241 DIVKL
-247 FSMRDER
+247 MSMRDDR
-254 WDEDNA
+254 WEEDNA
-260 TPYNNEYD
+260 TPFNDDYD
-268 ENKINELYIEF
+268 EDKINGLYIEH
-279 FSYGGNK
+279 FSYGGDR
-286 DDPTDMYEL
+286 DDPNDMYEL

-306 SMKMTELLSS
+306 AMKMTELLSS

-322 YEWLRVGWALHNTHR
+322 FEWLRVGWALHNTHR
-337 CLIDTWIQFSKR
+337 CLIDTWVQFSKR
-349 SRKFNDGECEK
+349 SRKFVDGECERL
-360 IWASMK
+360 WASMK

-379 KEDSPEEYKMFV
+379 KEDSPEEYKIFV
-391 KEDFENNL
+391 REDFENNL

-407 FMIARALY
+407 FMIAKALY

-420 KFVCADIKQNI
+420 RFVCADIKQNI
-431 WYHFSN
+431 WYHFTS
-437 HRWNKCVNGGKLIT
+437 HRWHKCVNGGKLIT

-465 SDYSKQAIDASSGD
+465 QEYSKQAMETTEN
-479 KKGFLDQAIHFNKI
+479 KKTFLDQANHFNKI

-506 MKEAKYIFHDDQFMN
+506 MKEAKYIFHDDQFLN

-528 LIGFENGVYDLKL
+528 LLGFENGVYDLKL
-541 KKFRSGQPD
+541 KKFRAGQPD
-550 DHISMSTKQQYVK
+550 DHISMSTKQQYNK
-563 WNDNNPYAKY
+563 WNENNPYAKY
-573 IHGFFEQVMPIESV
+573 IKHFFEQVMPIEAV

-602 NRDELFI
+602 NRDEIFI

-726 RRIRVIDFMSKFVE
+726 RRIRVVDFMSKFVE
-740 HPNPAEP
+740 NPDPNNQ

-759 ISQWAPAFVSYLIHV
+759 ISQWAPAFVSYLIHI

-780 IPNRDPEPHEVKAST
+780 IPNKEPEPAEVTAST
-795 EQYRREQDIFKE
+795 TQYRKEQDLYREF
-807 YFETCFEQTDNKKE
+807 YETCFEISNEKKD
-821 GIKKKDLSTHF
+821 GIKKRELYPVF
-832 KMWFKTGDH
+832 KEWFKKDH
-841 EGTPLPKVKIVY
+841 GNEPAPKSKAVIE
-853 DYFDKMLKLKYSGT
+853 YFDKVLKLKYSNT
-867 VGYIGLKYKKE
+867 YGYIGLNKKQ
-878 YESTGEESS
+878 EEQSS
-887 EEPEIT
+887 GDEQMEE
-893 KSKQPIKKKNDLDE
+893 KNDLDD
-907 EY
+907 

>member
-16 ELLNENRTA
+16 EILNENRTA

-48 DKTKRDKLAKL
+48 DKNKRDKLAKYL
-59 LSQANEKELI
+59 AQANEKGVV
-69 FSIAEKLQNYAPIM
+69 FSIAEKLQTFAPIM
-83 IDIDL
+83 VDIDL

-95 KEDFKNNKHL
+95 KEDFKDMDHL
-105 YDDNIIISIIDA
+105 YDDDMIFNIVDS
-117 YREAIKTYLN
+117 YREAIKHYLN
-127 VSDNEIQCCIFEKD
+127 VSDNEIQCFIFEKN
-141 KYGQKTGEASDGI
+141 KYGQKSGEASDGV
-154 HMIFPYIVANT
+154 HMIFPYIVANN
-165 KTRHLIFK
+165 KVRHLIFK
-173 YAYDKLYDNE
+173 YVNDKLNQGSE
-183 DDIFSKYSNYSSVL
+183 DDLFSKYSNYSSVL
-197 DDKIVS
+197 DDKIIS

-222 TRIYDNDNDEIE
+222 TRILDVDNDEIE
-234 LDTIGNV
+234 LDTIGDAF
-241 LDIIKL
+241 DIIKL
-247 FSMRDER
+247 CSMRDVR
-254 WDEDNA
+254 WEEDNQTPFNDDYDED
-260 TPYNNEYD
+260 
-268 ENKINELYIEF
+268 KINGLYIEH
-279 FSYGGNK
+279 FSYGGDK
-286 DDPTDMYEL
+286 DDPNDMYEL

-306 SMKMTELLSS
+306 AMKMTELLSS

-322 YEWLRVGWALHNTHR
+322 FEWLRVGWSLHNTHR
-337 CLIDTWIQFSKR
+337 CLIDTWVSFSKR
-349 SRKFNDGECEK
+349 SRKFSDGECERL
-360 IWASMK
+360 WASMK

-379 KEDSPEEYKMFV
+379 KEDSPEEYKIFV
-391 KEDFENNL
+391 REDFENNL

-407 FMIARALY
+407 FMIAKALH

-420 KFVCADIKQNI
+420 RFVCADIKQNI
-431 WYHFSN
+431 WYHFTS

-465 SDYSKQAIDASSGD
+465 GEYSKQAIDASGSD
-479 KKGFLDQAIHFNKI
+479 KKTFLDQSIHFNKI

-506 MKEAKYIFHDDQFMN
+506 MKEAKYIFHDDQFLN

-528 LIGFENGVYDLKL
+528 LLGFENGVYDLKL
-541 KKFRSGQPD
+541 KKFRAGQPD

-573 IHGFFEQVMPIESV
+573 IKGFFEQVMPIEAV

-602 NRDELFI
+602 NRDEIFI

-642 TRKRNSSNAASPELA
+642 TRKRNSSSAASPELA

-696 SEPIEIRPQLKQ
+696 SDPIEIRPQLKQ

-740 HPNPAEP
+740 NPDPNND

-759 ISQWAPAFVSYLIHV
+759 ISQWAPAFISYLIHI

-780 IPNRDPEPHEVKAST
+780 IPNKAPEPLEVKAST
-795 EQYRREQDIFKE
+795 EQYRKEQDLLSEFFDACFERTNDKKEGVKKKEITQAFKEWHKEAHDGEIAPKGKAINE
-807 YFETCFEQTDNKKE
+807 YFE
-821 GIKKKDLSTHF
+821 
-832 KMWFKTGDH
+832 
-841 EGTPLPKVKIVY
+841 KV
-853 DYFDKMLKLKYSGT
+853 LKLKYSSTYGY
-867 VGYIGLKYKKE
+867 VGAKLKVNDVSSSNE
-878 YESTGEESS
+878 DQMEE
-887 EEPEIT
+887 T
-893 KSKQPIKKKNDLDE
+893 DN
-907 EY
+907 